1 MADTNPALWFSIFVQ
16 ACLRRERESLDG
28 RRRKLQDDKSMDEW
42 ANELSQEV
50 EAEERKL
57 SGLTRQ
63 DCQVGLAWSQFAEFF
78 CCVL

>member
-1 MADTNPALWFSIFVQ
+1 MVFHFFQ

-28 RRRKLQDDKSMDEW
+28 RRRKLQDEKAMDEW

-57 SGLTRQ
+57 NDLTRQ
-63 DCQVGLAWSQFAEFF
+63 DCQVGL
-78 CCVL
+78 V